1 MRQSREFEICAGL
14 RGTRYQTT
22 QSPETLSLILT
33 WEAKAVE

>member
-22 QSPETLSLILT
+22 QSLRARQDARI
-33 WEAKAVE
+33 